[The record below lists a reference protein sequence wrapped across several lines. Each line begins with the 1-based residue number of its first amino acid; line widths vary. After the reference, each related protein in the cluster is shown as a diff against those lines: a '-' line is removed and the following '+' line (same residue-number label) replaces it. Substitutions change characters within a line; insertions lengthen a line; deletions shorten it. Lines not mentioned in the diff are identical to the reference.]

1 MLVGPPMSSKTRI
14 INTLLDQFPMVINP
28 KAVSLAE
35 LYGNLDVMTQT
46 WSDGLAAK
54 LLRET
59 VLTKDYILFDGPV
72 DAIWVENLNTV
83 LDDSQML
90 CLSNG
95 ERIKLNPQSRVLFEV
110 MDLNQASPAT
120 VSRCGMVWV
129 S

>member
-1 MLVGPPMSSKTRI
+1 
-14 INTLLDQFPMVINP
+14 MVINP
-28 KAVSLAE
+28 KAVSLAQ

-59 VLTKDYILFDGPV
+59 VVTKQFILFDGPV

-95 ERIKLNPQSRVLFEV
+95 
-110 MDLNQASPAT
+110 
-120 VSRCGMVWV
+120 
-129 S
+129 